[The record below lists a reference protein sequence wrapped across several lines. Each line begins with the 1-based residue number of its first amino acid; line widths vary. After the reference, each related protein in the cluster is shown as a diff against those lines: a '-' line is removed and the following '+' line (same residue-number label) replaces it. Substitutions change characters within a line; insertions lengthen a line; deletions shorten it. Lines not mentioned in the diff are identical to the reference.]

1 MANRILYSF
10 FLILVLV
17 AICRTQREPRC
28 SKYDFEEKVLEKLI
42 RMEHSNEL
50 IMEEFRQISTSVKED
65 IETMKGKLT
74 EIQRQAKEEQARLKA
89 FVEGNL
95 FAFLP
100 RTRNSKVFHRKGRH
114 KFCVLWQ

>member
-100 RTRNSKVFHRKGRH
+100 RTRN
-114 KFCVLWQ
+114 LY

>member
-1 MANRILYSF
+1 MANRILYNLF
-10 FLILVLV
+10 VILVAA

-28 SKYDFEEKVLEKLI
+28 SKYDFEEKVLEKLV

-50 IMEEFRQISTSVKED
+50 IIEEFREISTRVKED
-65 IETMKGKLT
+65 IGTMKGELT
-74 EIQRQAKEEQARLKA
+74 EVKRQAKEEQTRLKA

-100 RTRNSKVFHRKGRH
+100 RPRN
-114 KFCVLWQ
+114 LY

>member
-1 MANRILYSF
+1 
-10 FLILVLV
+10 
-17 AICRTQREPRC
+17 
-28 SKYDFEEKVLEKLI
+28 
-42 RMEHSNEL
+42 
-50 IMEEFRQISTSVKED
+50 MEEFRQISTSVKED

-100 RTRNSKVFHRKGRH
+100 RTRNLYWKWYVGIMLYKGKLIHFWGGEEGGRAS
-114 KFCVLWQ
+114 LSMMAEALLYTDTWDQ